1 MFNAFQHAA
10 TPGNPLSWVRASQVW
25 HSRARG
31 GSTKG
36 GATINYL
43 NTGARAYCMRRH
55 GVRVYAHE
63 CAHDGHTS
71 TRTACAWAHERL
83 CLSHTRGRVRAFSL
97 GCCAKV
103 TAPAGR
109 EVRPHRGYCGM
120 WLSKGLE
127 AEVLCACGWGCNKE
141 FTPRGQGQGRNFY
154 RDFAQ
159 PSHVV
164 RGNNAAPDSTKG
176 LPQPGPAATGHRAS
190 PGRGLQGDFATR
202 GKFTSYGNRTTSG
215 EKHAFSVSSVQNV
228 NRTIFVAERILG
240 H

>member
-1 MFNAFQHAA
+1 MTSDSKSSAAGFQRSRKAGRPFGAA
-10 TPGNPLSWVRASQVW
+10 TKTTQAQDNNS
-25 HSRARG
+25 RG
-31 GSTKG
+31 G
-36 GATINYL
+36 
-43 NTGARAYCMRRH
+43 
-55 GVRVYAHE
+55 
-63 CAHDGHTS
+63 
-71 TRTACAWAHERL
+71 
-83 CLSHTRGRVRAFSL
+83 
-97 GCCAKV
+97 
-103 TAPAGR
+103 
-109 EVRPHRGYCGM
+109 
-120 WLSKGLE
+120 
-127 AEVLCACGWGCNKE
+127 NKE
-141 FTPRGQGQGRNFY
+141 FTPRFQDQGPDFC